1 MESELACIDGQLV
14 DESQAVIPVT
24 DAGLLRGDGVF
35 EVIRLYDGRPYAL
48 DAHLARLERSAAGLR
63 LPIDLDAV
71 RSDVLA
77 LLGSRG
83 RGGSAQ
89 PATGDVLV
97 RMLVTRGGH
106 RIVLIEAMPAFAP
119 TLALE
124 PITYAP
130 SRLLDGIKSL
140 SYAANMLA
148 TRLAREQD
156 ADDALLVTPHGRVLE
171 CPTSSFF
178 LVRAGE
184 VWTAPLSDHVLD
196 SITRRA
202 VLAVTTVREEPLEL
216 EALADVQEAF
226 VAATPFEVRAVH
238 RVGANRYEAPGPRTR
253 EIAALVREAIAA
265 ELG

>member
-1 MESELACIDGQLV
+1 MESELACVDGQLV

-35 EVIRLYDGRPYAL
+35 EVIRVYGARPYAL
-48 DAHLARLERSAAGLR
+48 DAHLARLERSAAGLH

-71 RSDVLA
+71 RADVVA
-77 LLGSRG
+77 LVGSRE
-83 RGGSAQ
+83 RGGTAQ
-89 PATGDVLV
+89 AATGDVLV

-106 RIVLIEAMPAFAP
+106 RIVLIEAMPEYGP

-130 SRLLDGIKSL
+130 ARLLDGIKSL

-148 TRLAREQD
+148 SRLAREQD

-178 LVRAGE
+178 LVRDGE

-196 SITRRA
+196 SITRRV
-202 VLAVTTVREEPLEL
+202 VLAVAAVREEPVAL
-216 EALADVQEAF
+216 EALADAQEAF
-226 VAATPFEVRAVH
+226 IASTPFEVSGVH
-238 RVGANRYEAPGPRTR
+238 RVGTHHYDAPGPRTR
-253 EIAALVREAIAA
+253 EIAALVRERIAS
-265 ELG
+265 ELR